1 MPVRRGRRSNLRRR
15 KPARRLRARRGRGLR
30 MPLIADKNQ
39 SCRIVE
45 TIQFADLSGNH
56 SYNVFFNLG
65 EFPRASTLAPNFQ
78 WYKAAHVKWTYT
90 PLFNVFDDGAG
101 QASKPYLYNMMN
113 RSQQSF
119 NTNGHLTDYQ
129 AAGARPLALTTTKQ
143 ISYKPNWCQIA
154 NTALRTTPGFPLP
167 DAASV
172 GLTPNYGWL
181 ATPPAALVIPS
192 NGTSTDGGSYLLE
205 QPNPGGVPPGAPYVL
220 PFNLR
225 NNVIYNGHSTF
236 LDQTYVGNSPTSA
249 IAKLTCQ
256 VTWVFK
262 GAKNALPYSGTGVSV
277 SEVSPAK

>member
-15 KPARRLRARRGRGLR
+15 RPARKLRVRRGKR
-30 MPLIADKNQ
+30 MPVIADKNQ

-45 TIQFADLSGNH
+45 TIEFADLSGNH
-56 SYNVFFNLG
+56 AYNAVFNLG

-78 WYKAAHVKWTYT
+78 WYKATHVKYTYT

-101 QASKPYLYNMMN
+101 QASKPYMYFMMN

-119 NTNGHLTDYQ
+119 NTGTHLSDFQ

-154 NTALRTTPGFPLP
+154 NTALRTNPGIPLP
-167 DAASV
+167 DSASV

-181 ATPPAALVIPS
+181 ATPANAVIIPS
-192 NGTSTDGGSYLLE
+192 NKGNTDTGTYLIENPAPGGS
-205 QPNPGGVPPGAPYVL
+205 PPGAPYVL

-225 NNVIYNGHSTF
+225 NNVIYNGHLAF
-236 LDQTYVGNSPTSA
+236 LDQTYVGASPTSA

-262 GAKNALPYSGTGVSV
+262 GAKNSLPWQAPSV
-277 SEVSPAK
+277 SATEVPPAV